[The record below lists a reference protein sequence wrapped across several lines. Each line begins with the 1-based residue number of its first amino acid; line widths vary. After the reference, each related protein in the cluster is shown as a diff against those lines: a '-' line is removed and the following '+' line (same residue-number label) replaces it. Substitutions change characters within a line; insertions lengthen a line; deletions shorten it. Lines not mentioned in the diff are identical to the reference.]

1 MTHPDNTESE
11 AVPEE
16 PDLGAEIQ
24 LESGETLDGPPG
36 TDGMDAGYVAPNRPF
51 GLDDPDT
58 TPEGQRRGDTLD
70 ARLAREVPDDLGST
84 DSAVAADDPT
94 ADDVGSEAGQQ
105 RAGRLTADDT
115 APDTAATDVLDADD
129 AGISGGVASAE
140 EAAVHEIDEDELTE
154 AGDRTSEGAG
164 DDPGVA
170 GPDVRLR
177 GDEVDPAQQG
187 FGG

>member
-1 MTHPDNTESE
+1 MTHPDDRESD

-70 ARLAREVPDDLGST
+70 ARLAREVPDDVATADG
-84 DSAVAADDPT
+84 VAAGSDPT
-94 ADDVGSEAGQQ
+94 ADDLGSEAGQE
-105 RAGRLTADDT
+105 RAGRLTADAS

-140 EAAVHEIDEDELTE
+140 EAAVHEIDEDDLTPP
-154 AGDRTSEGAG
+154 GDRSAEGAG
-164 DDPGVA
+164 EDPDAA

-177 GDEVDPAQQG
+177 GEEVDPARQG
-187 FGG
+187 SG

>member
-1 MTHPDNTESE
+1 MTHPDRESD

-36 TDGMDAGYVAPNRPF
+36 TDAMDAGYVAPNRPF

-70 ARLAREVPDDLGST
+70 ARLAREVPDDVETT
-84 DSAVAADDPT
+84 DGVTAAADPT
-94 ADDVGSEAGQQ
+94 ADDLGSEAGQE
-105 RAGRLTADDT
+105 RAGRLVADDT
-115 APDTAATDVLDADD
+115 SPDTRATDVLDADD

-154 AGDRTSEGAG
+154 PGDATSEGAG

-177 GDEVDPAQQG
+177 GDEVDPAHQG

>member
-1 MTHPDNTESE
+1 MTEPEN

-16 PDLGAEIQ
+16 PDLGAAIQ

-36 TDGMDAGYVAPNRPF
+36 TDAMDALYVAPNKPF
-51 GLDDPDT
+51 GLDDPAV

-70 ARLAREVPDDLGST
+70 ERLTREVPDDLEG
-84 DSAVAADDPT
+84 VATAPDPT
-94 ADDVGSEAGQQ
+94 ADDLGSEAGQE

-115 APDTAATDVLDADD
+115 AADTRATDVLDADD

-140 EAAVHEIDEDELTE
+140 EAAVHVIDEDELT
-154 AGDRTSEGAG
+154 APGDASSEGAG

-170 GPDVRLR
+170 GPDVRLS
-177 GDEVDPAQQG
+177 GEDVDPTH
-187 FGG
+187 GGDVGA

>member
-1 MTHPDNTESE
+1 MTHPDDRESD

-16 PDLGAEIQ
+16 PDLGAAIQ

-36 TDGMDAGYVAPNRPF
+36 TDAMDALTVSPNRPF

-58 TPEGQRRGDTLD
+58 TPEGQRHGETIDE
-70 ARLAREVPDDLGST
+70 RLAREVPDDLTTT
-84 DSAVAADDPT
+84 DGVTAGADPT
-94 ADDVGSEAGQQ
+94 ADDLGSEAGQE
-105 RAGRLTADDT
+105 RAGRLTADET

-129 AGISGGVASAE
+129 AGIAGGAAAAE
-140 EAAVHEIDEDELTE
+140 EAAVHEIDEDELT
-154 AGDRTSEGAG
+154 APGDRTAEGAG
-164 DDPGVA
+164 DDPDAA

-177 GDEVDPAQQG
+177 GEDVDPARPN